1 MEPSFIVD
9 NLWTVLNFETTRVRR
24 IDSYSVN
31 VDMNISYCLVLDSK
45 KIWAQV
51 LKNLDYTV
59 RLMQYVVDCWYDV

>member
-31 VDMNISYCLVLDSK
+31 VDMNISYCLVLDNK